1 MDRKVLKKNQIT
13 KRVLLI
19 SLPIIFL
26 GGLFIYSLTK
36 KSTFNVKRSE
46 VSIREAKKGQFED
59 LLILN
64 GKIEPLNS
72 ILINVIEGGS
82 VKEIF
87 VEDGSMIVKGQE
99 LLRVHNPNS
108 ELNYLQQETSIIE
121 QINNLENTKIITR
134 NQELN
139 LEKELIQIE
148 YDYVDAKQQYGT
160 DAILYNKGVI
170 ARRDFEKST
179 EMYNFQ
185 SKRKQ
190 IIKTSVAKEK
200 DARFN
205 QIQGINKSLGQIR
218 ASLATLRENKENF
231 IIKASES
238 GRLSSFNLALGEH
251 INAGKS
257 IGKIDVLSG
266 YKFVVKVDEFYIS
279 KIKKGLEGLIVSNE
293 KKYSLIVDK
302 VLPEVT
308 KGQFTIEL
316 IFKDKIPDDLRMGM
330 SFSIRLYLSE
340 SRESLLIP
348 KGQFYSETL
357 GNWIFILTNQNQAK
371 RTYITLGRENPTYYE
386 VIKGLKEGDKVITS
400 DYSDFKTSEILNIN
414 Q

>member
-19 SLPIIFL
+19 SLPIIFFV
-26 GGLFIYSLTK
+26 GLFIYSLTK

-46 VSIREAKKGQFED
+46 VSIREVKKGQFED

-99 LLRVHNPNS
+99 LLKVHNPNS
-108 ELNYLQQETSIIE
+108 ELNYLQQETSMIE

-148 YDYVDAKQQYGT
+148 YDYVDAKQQYDT

-170 ARRDFEKST
+170 ARRDFEKSS
-179 EMYNFQ
+179 EMFNFQ

-205 QIQGINKSLGQIR
+205 QIQGINKSLAQIR

-357 GNWIFILTNQNQAK
+357 GNWIFILTNQNKAK

-386 VIKGLKEGDKVITS
+386 VVKGLKEGDKVITS